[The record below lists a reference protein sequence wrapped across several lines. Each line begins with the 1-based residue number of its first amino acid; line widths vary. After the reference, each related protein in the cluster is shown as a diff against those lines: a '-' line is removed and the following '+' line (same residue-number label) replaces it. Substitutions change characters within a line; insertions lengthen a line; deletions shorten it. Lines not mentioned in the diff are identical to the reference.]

1 MSQLFAPF
9 QPESDEPRRRR
20 FKPIPIRMII
30 PNLITLFSLCLGLT
44 AIRLAV
50 DGKLELAIT
59 SIVIAGVLDGIDG
72 RIARL
77 LHSTSR
83 FGAELDSLADFVSF
97 GVAPAMLLYFWG
109 LNSLHS
115 AGWIVVLVFAICAG
129 LRLARFNVAIDDPN
143 KPPYTANFFTG
154 VPAPAGAM
162 IVMLPIYLELMGLP
176 HTTASSVIAL
186 VYTFAV
192 GLLMVSWLPTWSGKG
207 VSGRVP
213 REHVL
218 TIMICVVFVG
228 ALLVSYPWEMLSLG
242 SLAYIA
248 CIPVAYLQ
256 YQKLKRSYVAAS
268 GGMINPE
275 ATEATEE
282 RPAGPLN

>member
-1 MSQLFAPF
+1 
-9 QPESDEPRRRR
+9 
-20 FKPIPIRMII
+20 
-30 PNLITLFSLCLGLT
+30 
-44 AIRLAV
+44 
-50 DGKLELAIT
+50 
-59 SIVIAGVLDGIDG
+59 
-72 RIARL
+72 
-77 LHSTSR
+77 
-83 FGAELDSLADFVSF
+83 
-97 GVAPAMLLYFWG
+97 MLLYFWG

-115 AGWIVVLVFAICAG
+115 AGWIAVLVFAICAG
-129 LRLARFNVAIDDPN
+129 LRLARFNVMIDDPN
-143 KPPYTANFFTG
+143 KPPYAVNFFTG

-162 IVMLPIYLELMGLP
+162 IVMLPIYLELVGLP
-176 HTTASSVIAL
+176 HTTVSSVIAL
-186 VYTFAV
+186 VFTVAV
-192 GLLMVSWLPTWSGKG
+192 ALLMVSWLPTWSGKG

-242 SLAYIA
+242 SLIYIG

-256 YQKLKRSYVAAS
+256 YQKLKRAYVAAS

-275 ATEATEE
+275 AGETAEE